1 MATQKRLLVIHRAL
15 APYRIDVF
23 NSLSKSYD
31 MDFYVEYEDALEQ
44 SFSKEKLYRR
54 KLFPHRVLRK
64 GWGGIANLRLQVISI
79 LFRGH
84 YDVVLCSEF
93 NLITVLLFVVSK
105 LLKHRPR
112 IVVLCDDN
120 LTMAQQTVQSSSWQ
134 SSFKRRL
141 MRVVDGVVFCD
152 SEALTSYAT
161 LLGKGKRDGLCYLP
175 IVQDEKFVRAESLRA
190 FPIAYQLMQSYNLS
204 NSDWVLLFVGRLTK
218 VKNVST
224 LISLFAEQFS
234 HIPQAKLLVVGN
246 GDLEGELKAEILRLN
261 ISHKVIL
268 AGKQEGLELYA
279 HYLLGNAFILPSL
292 YEPFGAVVFE
302 ALVLGIPVACSRI
315 AGATTLISTE
325 EELFSPSDERE
336 FAEVLN
342 FLYSKRNN
350 PSSAQKG
357 SLNSSRINTTFDQ
370 FLAPLYKLLG

>member
-1 MATQKRLLVIHRAL
+1 
-15 APYRIDVF
+15 
-23 NSLSKSYD
+23 
-31 MDFYVEYEDALEQ
+31 
-44 SFSKEKLYRR
+44 
-54 KLFPHRVLRK
+54 
-64 GWGGIANLRLQVISI
+64 
-79 LFRGH
+79 
-84 YDVVLCSEF
+84 
-93 NLITVLLFVVSK
+93 
-105 LLKHRPR
+105 
-112 IVVLCDDN
+112 
-120 LTMAQQTVQSSSWQ
+120 
-134 SSFKRRL
+134 

-357 SLNSSRINTTFDQ
+357 TLNSSRINTTFDQ